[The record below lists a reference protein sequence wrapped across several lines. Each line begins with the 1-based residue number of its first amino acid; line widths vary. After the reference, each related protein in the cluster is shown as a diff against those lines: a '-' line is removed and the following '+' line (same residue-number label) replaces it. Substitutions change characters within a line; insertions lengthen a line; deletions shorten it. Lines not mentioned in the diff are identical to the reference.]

1 MTGKLY
7 YLTTLGDWQ
16 RHAPRFAQ
24 SHFIALEAPAPPA
37 DSSSIGAQPAMPAAP
52 CAPLDPA
59 AKILVLVEADEGAH
73 LALEDDP
80 AFAQLPHAFASKP
93 ISQAANN
100 ALSARLGLASPA
112 FPPHATTFDAAE
124 AAARIHPLL
133 RPRVF

>member
-16 RHAPRFAQ
+16 RHAARFAQ
-24 SHFIALEAPAPPA
+24 SHFIVLDAPASSLAGARHAVPA
-37 DSSSIGAQPAMPAAP
+37 DPG
-52 CAPLDPA
+52 APLDSTA
-59 AKILVLVEADEGAH
+59 RILVLIEGDEGAH
-73 LALEDDP
+73 LAIEDDP
-80 AFAQLPHAFASKP
+80 AFEQLPHAFASKP
-93 ISQAANN
+93 ISQAVNS

-112 FPPHATTFDAAE
+112 LPPNATTFDAAE